1 MAVDTFQQAW
11 KLVWSR
17 KHRTDGQHARCS
29 AHPRGLIDQVYP
41 FPIRPSVALSYAS
54 RYPAG
59 NGNGNSRNGGVEE
72 LLGM

>member
-1 MAVDTFQQAW
+1 MEVGLEPKNIEQMDNMPGV
-11 KLVWSR
+11 L
-17 KHRTDGQHARCS
+17 
-29 AHPRGLIDQVYP
+29 PIRGDLIDQVYP